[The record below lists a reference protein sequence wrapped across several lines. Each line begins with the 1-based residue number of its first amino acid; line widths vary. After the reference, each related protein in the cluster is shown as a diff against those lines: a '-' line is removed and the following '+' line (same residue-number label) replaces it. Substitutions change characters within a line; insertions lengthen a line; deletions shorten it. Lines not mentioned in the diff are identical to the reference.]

1 MKNVDTLQVTFFS
14 QALASSSNGDWLGG
28 PQALLQGVCRQRHQ
42 HQRFAGPPRVSFFFL
57 CMLAH

>member
-28 PQALLQGVCRQRHQ
+28 PQALLQGV
-42 HQRFAGPPRVSFFFL
+42 AANGTSTSVL
-57 CMLAH
+57 LALHA